1 LASLE
6 EAIHTIL
13 NSARKKKIFPGA
25 AVGISGTFSGRRE
38 EVILTCGYASLVPA
52 MVSMNENVFF
62 DLASLSKPLATT
74 LAVLCLVKEKK
85 ILMDEPLSSLLQKK
99 TEKEI
104 TLRDLL
110 GHASGLPP
118 HREYY
123 KELVRYPHAA
133 RKDIMTEWILKEEL
147 QFKPGSQTLYSD
159 LGYILLGRIVE
170 IQSRQSLDRF
180 VADKVMKP
188 LGLEYTIF
196 YIPLNDKRNQELT
209 KDRLFVAT
217 EKCPWRHKV
226 LCGEVHDDNCHALG
240 GVAGHAGLFGD
251 VGSVLRLTTFILDMW
266 LGDAVHPNIN
276 NEDLHGCMARQKIDG
291 SNTWGLG
298 FDTPS
303 EKGSS
308 GGRYLSATSAGHLG
322 FTGTSFWIDREKKLV
337 IVLLTNRVH
346 PRRDNEVIKGFRPLF
361 HDTVVKNYVRLRN
374 GPP

>member
-1 LASLE
+1 
-6 EAIHTIL
+6 
-13 NSARKKKIFPGA
+13 
-25 AVGISGTFSGRRE
+25 
-38 EVILTCGYASLVPA
+38 
-52 MVSMNENVFF
+52 
-62 DLASLSKPLATT
+62 
-74 LAVLCLVKEKK
+74 VKEK
-85 ILMDEPLSSLLQKK
+85 IISLDEPLSSLLQEK
-99 TEKEI
+99 TDKEI
-104 TLRDLL
+104 TLQYLL
-110 GHASGLPP
+110 GHASGLPA

-123 KELVRYPHAA
+123 KELVRYPRAA

-159 LGYILLGRIVE
+159 LGFILLGRIVE
-170 IQSRQSLDRF
+170 IQSRQSLDSF

-188 LGLEYTIF
+188 LGLENKIF
-196 YIPLNDKRNQELT
+196 YIPLNDKRSQDLT
-209 KDRLFVAT
+209 KDRVFAAT

-251 VGSVLRLTTFILDMW
+251 IQSVLRLTTFILDMW

-276 NEDLHGCMARQKIDG
+276 NEDLHRCMARQKIGG

-308 GGRYLSATSAGHLG
+308 GGRFLSAASVGHLG
-322 FTGTSFWIDREKKLV
+322 FTGTSFWIDKEKNLV

-346 PRRDNEVIKGFRPLF
+346 PKRDNEGIKGFRPLF
-361 HDTVVKNYVRLRN
+361 HDTVVKQYIRLRN
-374 GPP
+374 SLE